1 MAAILPSSRVSLCLN
16 MIVKNES
23 KIILRL
29 LQSVLSIIDTYI
41 ICDTG
46 STDNTPEIITNFF
59 NTHNIKGEVI
69 YQPFKNFGY
78 NRTYA
83 FNYAK
88 QTYQHYISLNS
99 QLQQQQQQQQLPQQ
113 VIPVPANKLVGG
125 RRLRVRTKKHS
136 CKCRC
141 KRK

>member
-1 MAAILPSSRVSLCLN
+1 MVVALCLN

-69 YQPFKNFGY
+69 YEPFKNFGY

-88 QTYQHYISLNS
+88 QTYQHYILLNS
-99 QLQQQQQQQQLPQQ
+99 QQLPQLPQ
-113 VIPVPANKLVGG
+113 LPQLLNQ
-125 RRLRVRTKKHS
+125 TKKLIVVRGHLYD
-136 CKCRC
+136 
-141 KRK
+141 

>member
-1 MAAILPSSRVSLCLN
+1 MTVTICLN
-16 MIVKNES
+16 MIVMNES

-69 YQPFKNFGY
+69 YEPFKNFGY

-83 FNYAK
+83 LMQCENMSDVDYILLMDADMVLKFNENEIVNIK
-88 QTYQHYISLNS
+88 
-99 QLQQQQQQQQLPQQ
+99 
-113 VIPVPANKLVGG
+113 NKME
-125 RRLRVRTKKHS
+125 
-136 CKCRC
+136 
-141 KRK
+141 